1 MDLCQSRRNLFRT
14 SDGDA
19 RKAAR
24 GKNTRNYNLLGGCK
38 VILADQVLEL
48 RVRKGQLVLLRRP
61 KILDFENKPPSMMD
75 AIGWEEV

>member
-1 MDLCQSRRNLFRT
+1 
-14 SDGDA
+14 
-19 RKAAR
+19 
-24 GKNTRNYNLLGGCK
+24 LGGCK

-61 KILDFENKPPSMMD
+61 KILDSEDKPPSMMD